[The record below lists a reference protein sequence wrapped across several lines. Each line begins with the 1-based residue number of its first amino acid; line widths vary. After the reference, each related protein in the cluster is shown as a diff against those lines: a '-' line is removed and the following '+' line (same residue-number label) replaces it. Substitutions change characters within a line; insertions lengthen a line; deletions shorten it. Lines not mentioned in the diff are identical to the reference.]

1 MSEVF
6 LQAGFAF
13 FGTLRCLPY
22 LGLFILALANAV
34 RIILQGFWFRWLL
47 SADVIQLKF
56 AEIYLVQCLL
66 LVYRQVINQWL
77 SYYLAQKG
85 KHQQILMIC
94 YRLLVDAILLI
105 SLSMYL
111 LMWRYEN
118 GLYLLCLLLGVMRP
132 FGINDGFGQRLV
144 NLLWSFASL
153 LIGLELMSLIYVQS
167 MMRKALIMLMGLYWL
182 YLALEVQN
190 HWRCYKRS
198 PALVGKII
206 KEIGDDN

>member
-1 MSEVF
+1 M
-6 LQAGFAF
+6 QAGFAF
-13 FGTLRCLPY
+13 LGAFRCSPY

-34 RIILQGFWFRWLL
+34 RIILQGLWFRWLL
-47 SADVIQLKF
+47 SAEVMQLKF
-56 AEIYLVQCLL
+56 AEIYLIQCLL
-66 LVYRQVINQWL
+66 LVYRQVINQYL
-77 SYYLAQKG
+77 SDYLAQMG
-85 KHQQILMIC
+85 KRQQILTIC
-94 YRLLVDAILLI
+94 YRLLVDGILLI

-132 FGINDGFGQRLV
+132 FETNNGFGQRLV

-153 LIGLELMSLIYVQS
+153 LIGLELMSLIFEQS